1 MKAIKIK
8 GAVDHQRPFSLNSQ
22 FRIRRHRQGFHRAV
36 WRLMAVVLAI
46 ALSGLLI
53 TSAVAQDA
61 KIESAP
67 IVLDGAPLF
76 EVAADKSRTAAQR
89 AADINEKL
97 ADWVDAEQESISVQF
112 KIQEQVPVIM
122 VNGRELFTVTAKDA
136 ELGGKDTL
144 KAQAKDWNWRLQK
157 ALEQAQQERRTGFL
171 WRAGVKALGIALAAL
186 VGHWLTGRFWRQSLR
201 NLMRRITFSQ
211 DAPQNQPPAA
221 LKLFFRLTLVLIRLA
236 LWGGAAIYITNL
248 FPITRQLSYSVLK
261 ALSATL
267 FGQNFSL
274 GQRQFS
280 ILDLLLLLG
289 LLLGV
294 VIGAGTLTNFLRSRV
309 LQITRINRGA
319 QEAVATLT
327 KYSLISIG
335 TIVILQVWGLDL
347 SSLTLLASALG
358 IGIGLGLQ
366 NIAKDF
372 SSGLVLV
379 FERSIQV
386 GEFVE
391 FGDFRGTVERIGAR
405 STEIRTLD
413 QISVIVPN
421 SRFLEQE
428 VINWSHRNPLSRI
441 RLPVGVDYQSDPER
455 VKQALLEAT
464 QNNDDILSTP
474 PPQVLFTGFGD
485 SALEF
490 ELLVW
495 ITEPSK
501 QPQIKSNLNFAI
513 QACLHKH
520 NIEIPF
526 PQRDVNLVTGRLPI
540 DLSPETIA
548 MLTKLLKTSLN
559 NK

>member
-36 WRLMAVVLAI
+36 WRIIIVTIAI
-46 ALSGLLI
+46 AFSGLLI
-53 TSAVAQDA
+53 TSAFAQNT
-61 KIESAP
+61 KIESAS
-67 IVLDGAPLF
+67 IRVDGAPQF
-76 EVAADKSRTAAQR
+76 EVAADAFKTTAEKVA
-89 AADINEKL
+89 NLEKL
-97 ADWVDAEQESISVQF
+97 DDWLVIQEHSISTGF
-112 KIQEQVPVIM
+112 KSQEEDPIVSP
-122 VNGRELFTVTAKDA
+122 NDHESLTVTAQADD
-136 ELGGKDTL
+136 LGGHDPP
-144 KAQAKDWNWRLQK
+144 ASQD
-157 ALEQAQQERRTGFL
+157 LEQAPASSL
-171 WRAGVKALGIALAAL
+171 WQAGVKALGIALAAL
-186 VGHWLTGRFWRQSLR
+186 VGHWLTGRLWRQSLR
-201 NLMRRITFSQ
+201 NLLRRITFSH
-211 DAPQNQPPAA
+211 DRPQEQTSIA
-221 LKLFFRLTLVLIRLA
+221 LKLFFKITLVLMRLA

-248 FPITRQLSYSVLK
+248 FPITQK
-261 ALSATL
+261 LSASVIEALNTTL
-267 FGQNFSL
+267 FKPNFTL
-274 GQRQFS
+274 GQKEFS
-280 ILDLLLLLG
+280 ILGLLLLSGLLLG
-289 LLLGV
+289 L
-294 VIGAGTLTNFLRSRV
+294 VIGAGTLTNFLRSRILRV
-309 LQITRINRGA
+309 TPINRGA

-372 SSGLVLV
+372 GSGLVLV

-413 QISVIVPN
+413 QISIIVPN

-441 RLPVGVDYQSDPER
+441 RLPVGVDYQSEPET
-455 VKQALLEAT
+455 VKLALLEAAQT
-464 QNNDDILSTP
+464 NGDILSDP

-513 QACLHKH
+513 QACLNKH

-540 DLSPETIA
+540 DLSPDAIA
-548 MLTKLLKTSLN
+548 VLTKLLKTSLN

>member
-1 MKAIKIK
+1 MKAIKVR
-8 GAVDHQRPFSLNSQ
+8 GAVDQQRHFSLISR
-22 FRIRRHRQGFHRAV
+22 FRICRHRQGFRWV
-36 WRLMAVVLAI
+36 VGRLMALALAI
-46 ALSGLLI
+46 AILGLLI
-53 TSAVAQDA
+53 TSAFAQDA

-67 IVLDGAPLF
+67 IVLDGNPLF
-76 EVAADKSRTAAQR
+76 EVAADDSRTAVDR
-89 AADINEKL
+89 AADINQKL
-97 ADWVDAEQESISVQF
+97 AKWVDSEDESISVRF
-112 KIQEQVPVIM
+112 KLREEVPIIT
-122 VNGRELFTVTAKDA
+122 VNDRELLTVTAKDA
-136 ELGGKDTL
+136 ELGDKETL
-144 KAQAKDWNWRLQK
+144 KAQAKDWNRRLQK
-157 ALEQAQQERRTGFL
+157 ALEQAQQERRVGFL
-171 WRAGVKALGIALAAL
+171 WQAGVRALGIALAAL
-186 VGHWLTGRFWRQSLR
+186 IGHWLTGRLWRRSLR

-211 DAPQNQPPAA
+211 DVPQGQPPAA
-221 LKLFFRLTLVLIRLA
+221 LKLFFKLTLA
-236 LWGGAAIYITNL
+236 LMRSAIWGGAAIYITNL
-248 FPITRQLSYSVLK
+248 FPVTRQLSYSVLK
-261 ALSATL
+261 ALTATL

-289 LLLGV
+289 LLLGL

-319 QEAVATLT
+319 QEAVAILT

-391 FGDFRGTVERIGAR
+391 FGEFRGTVERIGAR

-413 QISVIVPN
+413 QISIIVPN

-441 RLPVGVDYQSDPER
+441 RLPVGVDYQSDPET
-455 VKQALLEAT
+455 VKQALLEAAQT
-464 QNNDDILSTP
+464 NGDILSTP

-501 QPQIKSNLNFAI
+501 QPQIKSNLNFEI
-513 QACLHKH
+513 QACLNKH

-526 PQRDVNLVTGRLPI
+526 PQRDVNLATGSLPI
-540 DLSPETIA
+540 ELSRETIDVI
-548 MLTKLLKTSLN
+548 MKLLKAAMHN
-559 NK
+559 R